1 VSRNKQKR
9 QPIKSQN
16 SRELLKPISVV
27 FGLSAGFYL
36 NLASFSAAIYTS
48 LFTARVETKTNKKTY
63 TQIYNKKSRK
73 ETQKN
78 TYLTNN

>member
-48 LFTARVETKTNKKTY
+48 LFTARVETKTNKKHTRKY
-63 TQIYNKKSRK
+63 TTRKVEKKHKKYLSNK
-73 ETQKN
+73 
-78 TYLTNN
+78 

>member
-16 SRELLKPISVV
+16 SRELLKPFSVV

-48 LFTARVETKTNKKTY
+48 FFTARVETKTNKKH